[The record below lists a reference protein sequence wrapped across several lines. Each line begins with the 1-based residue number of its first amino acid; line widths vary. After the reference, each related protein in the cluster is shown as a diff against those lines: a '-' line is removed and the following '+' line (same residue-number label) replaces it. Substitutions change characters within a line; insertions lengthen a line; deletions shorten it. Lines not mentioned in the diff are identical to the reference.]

1 MRWYVNI
8 LRCLEPYYLML
19 CLNQETCARRVRNSE
34 KPFGGIQLILS
45 GDFCQLPP
53 VPVDGKPVRFA
64 FDAQSWCPCMGP
76 PVILT
81 KVFRQKE
88 QSTFLS
94 ACCQERSLT
103 SSAFVDMLNEMR
115 FGKLSQESIERF
127 KSLSRELPFD
137 DGIAA
142 TELCAHMPR
151 HATKSLM

>member
-1 MRWYVNI
+1 M
-8 LRCLEPYYLML
+8 LYLD
-19 CLNQETCARRVRNSE
+19 QETCARRVRNSE

-64 FDAQSWCPCMGP
+64 FDAQSWYPCMGP

-94 ACCQERSLT
+94 ACCQERLLT

-115 FGKLSQESIERF
+115 FGNLRPETIEKFRHLARAVTY
-127 KSLSRELPFD
+127 S
-137 DGIAA
+137 DGIEA
-142 TELCAHMPR
+142 TGLCV
-151 HATKSLM
+151 